1 MKKPFDFVEAM
12 LTCIKTSKYSK
23 NEKLEL
29 TSWIKTTIDFGKYL
43 EILNRENE
51 QLKALLK
58 GKEDFIALKLENE
71 QLRQDA
77 INLQAQLYSKD
88 DVIKFTA
95 QTLYRATTPHP
106 QIEVPQ
112 SVIDYVEKLF
122 EAYP

>member
-95 QTLYRATTPHP
+95 HTLYHATTPHP

>member
-43 EILNRENE
+43 ENLNRENE

-77 INLQAQLYSKD
+77 INLQTQLYSKD

-95 QTLYRATTPHP
+95 QTLYHATTPHP

>member
-1 MKKPFDFVEAM
+1 MKKPFDFAEAL

-88 DVIKFTA
+88 DVVNFTA
-95 QTLYRATTPHP
+95 HTLYYATTPHP

-122 EAYP
+122 ETYP